1 MQINRKIPFLSLAVV
16 GALSLAACGSSDS
29 GSADADPCD
38 AAQKVAD
45 TFEAGDS
52 AESAEDAIA
61 ALGDFADALS
71 DFADA
76 APDDLKGDAELLA
89 DATQKLSES
98 DPVAGPSEELLAIV
112 DGEEYDAAGE
122 RLEDYIQGTCGIDF
136 G

>member
-1 MQINRKIPFLSLAVV
+1 MQINRNIPLLSLAVV

-29 GSADADPCD
+29 ASSDDPCD

-45 TFEAGDS
+45 TFDAGNS
-52 AESAEDAIA
+52 AESADEAIA

-76 APDDLKGDAELLA
+76 APDDLKDDVELLA
-89 DATQKLSES
+89 DATQQLSES
-98 DPVAGPSEELLAIV
+98 DPEAGPSEELLALV

-122 RLEDYIQGTCGIDF
+122 RLEDYVQGTCGIDF